1 MDEVDFN
8 SNAIIQRLPNH
19 LRKWV
24 VPQPYEEYTAQNHA
38 VWRYVMRKSVNHLA
52 QYAHPSYLDGL
63 TKAGISMDEIP
74 RMQGMNRILK
84 DLGWAA
90 VAVDGFI
97 PPNAFMEFQS
107 YNVLVIASEIRTIDH
122 IEYTPAPD
130 IIHEAAGH
138 APIIA
143 NPAYAEYLRRFGELG
158 SRAIGSKEDKDRFEA
173 IRSLSIIKENPS
185 SSTRK
190 IRDAEERVLACST
203 AIKAP
208 SEMSRLRNLHWWT
221 VEYGLIGTLEQPKI
235 YGAGLLSSI
244 GESKWCMSDKVEK
257 IPYSIAAAEVGFDIT
272 QPQKQLFVTPDFP
285 YLSIILEEFATQ
297 MAVQQGGISGLKK
310 LIASRDLGTITLS
323 SGIQISG
330 LFETVVEDQ
339 QGNPIYFQTE
349 GSTALAFNDK
359 ELIGHGK
366 ANHPTGFGSPVG
378 KLKGVN
384 LPIEKMSPTDLE
396 HYGIVEEKTVCLT
409 YESGLQVTGEIITG
423 KRNLQ
428 GKIILISFKKC
439 TVTLGDKC
447 FFTPEWGIYDMAVG
461 KDVISAFA
469 GVADPNQF
477 EPEQMIYQK
486 PSKIVYSKQAKVL
499 HDYYKKVKN
508 QRLRKDIQL
517 DELKSVFEL
526 VRSNHPND
534 WLLPLE
540 IYELVPATAINFKTM
555 IKKYLNIL
563 SQNEAYNDL
572 IKEGLDLL

>member
-158 SRAIGSKEDKDRFEA
+158 TRAIGSKEDKDRFEA

-221 VEYGLIGTLEQPKI
+221 VEYGLIGTPEQPKI